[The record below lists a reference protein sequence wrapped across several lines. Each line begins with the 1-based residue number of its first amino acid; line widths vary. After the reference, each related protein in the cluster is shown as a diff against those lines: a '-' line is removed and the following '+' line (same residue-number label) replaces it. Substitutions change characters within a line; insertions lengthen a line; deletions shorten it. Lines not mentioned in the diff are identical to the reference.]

1 MIFPKS
7 WKNVK
12 NEEKDPRLHKE
23 MLKKLQKRKKENL
36 KMILI

>member
-12 NEEKDPRLHKE
+12 NEEKDPSLHKE
-23 MLKKLQKRKKENL
+23 MLKNYKKGRKK
-36 KMILI
+36 I